1 MMITTQYSDIVLGKV
16 DASDAGFNFKEIEI
30 ILTADHVAGA
40 VVTATG
46 TLAKADGTDAFG
58 VLVDRALLPD
68 DSGRVNLAEPLTIG
82 RVNPAEPLTIG
93 QKYKLV
99 VAVRGVTFAKKHLVI
114 AGGVAAPAAVLKA
127 LEARGNKVQ
136 E

>member
-30 ILTADHVAGA
+30 TLTTDHVAGA

-46 TLAKADGTDAFG
+46 TLANADGTDAFG

-68 DSGRVNLAEPLTIG
+68 SAGRVNLAEPLT
-82 RVNPAEPLTIG
+82 VG

-99 VAVRGVTFAKKHLVI
+99 VAVRGVTFAKEHLVI
-114 AGGVAAPAAVLKA
+114 AGGAEAPEAVLKA

>member
-46 TLAKADGTDAFG
+46 ALANEDGTDVFG

-68 DSGRVNLAEPLTIG
+68 DSGRVNLAEPLA
-82 RVNPAEPLTIG
+82 VD

-114 AGGVAAPAAVLKA
+114 ANGVAAPTAVLEA
-127 LEARGNKVQ
+127 LKARGNKVQ

>member
-30 ILTADHVAGA
+30 TLTADHVAGA

-46 TLAKADGTDAFG
+46 ALAAADGTDAFG

-68 DSGRVNLAEPLTIG
+68 STGRVNLAEPLTVG
-82 RVNPAEPLTIG
+82 ETYR
-93 QKYKLV
+93 LV
-99 VAVRGVTFAKKHLVI
+99 VAVRGVTFAKEHLVI
-114 AGGVAAPAAVLKA
+114 AGGTAAPEAVLEA

>member
-1 MMITTQYSDIVLGKV
+1 MITTQYSDIVLGKV

-30 ILTADHVAGA
+30 TLTADHVAGA
-40 VVTATG
+40 VVTKTG
-46 TLAKADGTDAFG
+46 TLANEDGTDTFG

-68 DSGRVNLAEPLTIG
+68 SAGKVNLAEPL
-82 RVNPAEPLTIG
+82 VVG

-99 VAVRGVTFAKKHLVI
+99 VAVRGVTFAKKHLKV
-114 AGGVAAPAAVLKA
+114 ASGKAAPAAVLEA
-127 LEARGNKVQ
+127 LEAKGNKVQ

>member
-46 TLAKADGTDAFG
+46 ALANANGTDAFG

-68 DSGRVNLAEPLTIG
+68 SAGRVNLAEPLT
-82 RVNPAEPLTIG
+82 VG

-99 VAVRGVTFAKKHLVI
+99 VAVRGVTFAKEHLVI
-114 AGGVAAPAAVLKA
+114 AGGAEAPEAVLKA

>member
-46 TLAKADGTDAFG
+46 DLANENGTDAFG

-68 DSGRVNLAEPLTIG
+68 DCGRVNLAEPLTKG
-82 RVNPAEPLTIG
+82 K
-93 QKYKLV
+93 KYKLV
-99 VAVRGVTFAKKHLVI
+99 VAVRGVTFAKEHLVI
-114 AGGVAAPAAVLKA
+114 AGGKAAPDDVLKA

>member
-46 TLAKADGTDAFG
+46 ALAKADGTDAFG

-68 DSGRVNLAEPLTIG
+68 DSGRVNLAEPLT
-82 RVNPAEPLTIG
+82 VG

-99 VAVRGVTFAKKHLVI
+99 VAVRGVTFAKEHLVI
-114 AGGVAAPAAVLKA
+114 AGGVAAPAAVLEA

-136 E
+136 VQE

>member
-16 DASDAGFNFKEIEI
+16 DASDAGFNFEEIEI
-30 ILTADHVAGA
+30 TLTAGHVAGA

-46 TLAKADGTDAFG
+46 ALANADGSDAFG

-68 DSGRVNLAEPLTIG
+68 DCGRVNLAEPLT
-82 RVNPAEPLTIG
+82 VG

-114 AGGVAAPAAVLKA
+114 ADGKAAPDAVLAA

>member
-1 MMITTQYSDIVLGKV
+1 MITTQYSDIVLGKV

-30 ILTADHVAGA
+30 TLTADHVAGA
-40 VVTATG
+40 VVTKTG
-46 TLAKADGTDAFG
+46 TLANKDGTDTFG

-68 DSGRVNLAEPLTIG
+68 SAGKVNLAEPLT
-82 RVNPAEPLTIG
+82 VG

-99 VAVRGVTFAKKHLVI
+99 VAVRGVTFAKKHLKV
-114 AGGVAAPAAVLKA
+114 ASGEAAPTAVLEA
-127 LEARGNKVQ
+127 LEAKGNKVQ

>member
-1 MMITTQYSDIVLGKV
+1 MITTQYSDIVLGKV

-30 ILTADHVAGA
+30 TLTADHVAGA
-40 VVTATG
+40 VVTKTG
-46 TLAKADGTDAFG
+46 TLANKNGTDTFG

-68 DSGRVNLAEPLTIG
+68 SAGKVNLAEPLT
-82 RVNPAEPLTIG
+82 VG

-99 VAVRGVTFAKKHLVI
+99 VAVRGVTFAKKHLKV
-114 AGGVAAPAAVLKA
+114 ASGEAAPDEVLEA
-127 LEARGNKVQ
+127 LEAKGNKVQ

>member
-1 MMITTQYSDIVLGKV
+1 MITTQYSDIVLGKV

-30 ILTADHVAGA
+30 TLTADHVAGA
-40 VVTATG
+40 VVTKTG
-46 TLAKADGTDAFG
+46 TLANKDGSDTFG

-68 DSGRVNLAEPLTIG
+68 SAGRVNLAEPLK
-82 RVNPAEPLTIG
+82 VG

-99 VAVRGVTFAKKHLVI
+99 VAVRGVTFAKAHLKV
-114 AGGVAAPAAVLKA
+114 ASGEAAPAAVLEA
-127 LEARGNKVQ
+127 LEAKGNKVQ

>member
-1 MMITTQYSDIVLGKV
+1 MITTQYSDIVLGKV

-30 ILTADHVAGA
+30 TLTADHVAGA
-40 VVTATG
+40 VVTKTG
-46 TLAKADGTDAFG
+46 TLANKDGTDTFG

-68 DSGRVNLAEPLTIG
+68 SAGKVNLAEPLT
-82 RVNPAEPLTIG
+82 VG

-99 VAVRGVTFAKKHLVI
+99 VAVRGVTFAKKHLKV
-114 AGGVAAPAAVLKA
+114 ASGKAAPDAVLEA
-127 LEARGNKVQ
+127 LEAKGNKVQ

>member
-30 ILTADHVAGA
+30 TLTADHVAGA

-46 TLAKADGTDAFG
+46 ALANADGTDAFG

-68 DSGRVNLAEPLTIG
+68 SAGRVNLAEPLT
-82 RVNPAEPLTIG
+82 VG

-99 VAVRGVTFAKKHLVI
+99 VAVRGVTFAKEHLVI
-114 AGGVAAPAAVLKA
+114 AGGAEAPEAVLKA

>member
-30 ILTADHVAGA
+30 TLTADHVAGA

-46 TLAKADGTDAFG
+46 TLANADGTDAFG

-68 DSGRVNLAEPLTIG
+68 SAGRVNLAEPLT
-82 RVNPAEPLTIG
+82 VG

-99 VAVRGVTFAKKHLVI
+99 VAVRGVTFAKEHLVI
-114 AGGVAAPAAVLKA
+114 AGGAKAPEAVLKA
-127 LEARGNKVQ
+127 LEACGNKVQ

>member
-30 ILTADHVAGA
+30 TLTADHVAGA

-46 TLAKADGTDAFG
+46 TLANADGTDAFG
-58 VLVDRALLPD
+58 VLVDRTLLPD
-68 DSGRVNLAEPLTIG
+68 SAGRVNLAEPLT
-82 RVNPAEPLTIG
+82 VG

-99 VAVRGVTFAKKHLVI
+99 VAVRGVTFAKEHLVI
-114 AGGVAAPAAVLKA
+114 AGGAEAPEAVLKA

>member
-30 ILTADHVAGA
+30 QLTADHVAGA
-40 VVTATG
+40 VVTAAG
-46 TLAKADGTDAFG
+46 ALANADGSDAFG

-68 DSGRVNLAEPLTIG
+68 DCGRVNLAEPLT
-82 RVNPAEPLTIG
+82 VG

-114 AGGVAAPAAVLKA
+114 AGGQEAPEAVLKA

>member
-1 MMITTQYSDIVLGKV
+1 MITTQYSDIVLGKV

-30 ILTADHVAGA
+30 TLTADHVAGA
-40 VVTATG
+40 VVTKTG
-46 TLAKADGTDAFG
+46 TLANKDGTDTFG

-68 DSGRVNLAEPLTIG
+68 SAGKVNLAEPLT
-82 RVNPAEPLTIG
+82 VG

-99 VAVRGVTFAKKHLVI
+99 VAVRGVTFAKKHLKV
-114 AGGVAAPAAVLKA
+114 ARGEAAPAEVLEA
-127 LEARGNKVQ
+127 LEAKGNKVQ

>member
-1 MMITTQYSDIVLGKV
+1 MITTQYSDIVLGKV

-30 ILTADHVAGA
+30 TLTADHVAGA
-40 VVTATG
+40 VVTKTG
-46 TLAKADGTDAFG
+46 TLANKDGSDAFG

-68 DSGRVNLAEPLTIG
+68 SAGRVNLAEPLK
-82 RVNPAEPLTIG
+82 VG

-99 VAVRGVTFAKKHLVI
+99 VAVRGVTFAKKHLKV
-114 AGGVAAPAAVLKA
+114 AGGEAAPVAVLEA
-127 LEARGNKVQ
+127 LEAKGNKVQ

>member
-30 ILTADHVAGA
+30 LLTADHVAGA

-46 TLAKADGTDAFG
+46 ALANEDGTDVFG

-68 DSGRVNLAEPLTIG
+68 DCGRVNLAKPPL
-82 RVNPAEPLTIG
+82 AAG

-114 AGGVAAPAAVLKA
+114 AGGKAAPSAVLKA
-127 LEARGNKVQ
+127 LEACGNKVQ

>member
-30 ILTADHVAGA
+30 TTLTTDHVAGA

-46 TLAKADGTDAFG
+46 ALANEDGSDAFG

-68 DSGRVNLAEPLTIG
+68 DCGRVNLAEPLPVG
-82 RVNPAEPLTIG
+82 K
-93 QKYKLV
+93 KYKLV

-114 AGGVAAPAAVLKA
+114 AGGKAAPEAVLKA
-127 LEARGNKVQ
+127 LEACGNKVQ

>member
-30 ILTADHVAGA
+30 TLTADHVAGA

-46 TLAKADGTDAFG
+46 ALANADGTDAFG

-68 DSGRVNLAEPLTIG
+68 SAGHVNLAEPLT
-82 RVNPAEPLTIG
+82 VG
-93 QKYKLV
+93 QKYKMV
-99 VAVRGVTFAKKHLVI
+99 VAVRGVTFAKEHLVI
-114 AGGVAAPAAVLKA
+114 AGGAEAPEAVLKA

>member
-30 ILTADHVAGA
+30 TLTDDHVAGA

-46 TLAKADGTDAFG
+46 TLANADGSDTFG

-68 DSGRVNLAEPLTIG
+68 SAGRVNLAEPLTIG
-82 RVNPAEPLTIG
+82 QT
-93 QKYKLV
+93 YKLV
-99 VAVRGVTFAKKHLVI
+99 VAVRGVTFAKEHLVI
-114 AGGVAAPAAVLKA
+114 ADGAEAPEAVLKA

>member
-30 ILTADHVAGA
+30 TLTADHVAGA

-46 TLAKADGTDAFG
+46 ALADEDGSDAFG

-68 DSGRVNLAEPLTIG
+68 DCGRVNLAEPLT
-82 RVNPAEPLTIG
+82 VG

-99 VAVRGVTFAKKHLVI
+99 VAVRGVTFAKEHLVI
-114 AGGVAAPAAVLKA
+114 AGGVAAPQAVLEA

>member
-1 MMITTQYSDIVLGKV
+1 MITTQYSDIVLGKV

-30 ILTADHVAGA
+30 TLTADHVAGA
-40 VVTATG
+40 VVTKTG
-46 TLAKADGTDAFG
+46 TLANENGSDTFG

-68 DSGRVNLAEPLTIG
+68 SAGKVNLAEPL
-82 RVNPAEPLTIG
+82 VVG

-99 VAVRGVTFAKKHLVI
+99 VAVRGVTFAKKHLKV
-114 AGGVAAPAAVLKA
+114 ASGKAAPAAVLEA
-127 LEARGNKVQ
+127 LEAKGNKVQ

>member
-30 ILTADHVAGA
+30 TLTTDHVAGA
-40 VVTATG
+40 VVTSTG
-46 TLAKADGTDAFG
+46 TLASKDGTDVFG
-58 VLVDRALLPD
+58 VLVDRALLPGD
-68 DSGRVNLAEPLTIG
+68 CGRVNLAEPLTVVG
-82 RVNPAEPLTIG
+82 K
-93 QKYKLV
+93 KYKLV

-114 AGGVAAPAAVLKA
+114 AGGVAAPDAVLKA

>member
-30 ILTADHVAGA
+30 QLTADHVAGA

-46 TLAKADGTDAFG
+46 ALANEDGSDVFG

-68 DSGRVNLAEPLTIG
+68 DCGSVNLAEPLTVG
-82 RVNPAEPLTIG
+82 K
-93 QKYKLV
+93 KYKLV
-99 VAVRGVTFAKKHLVI
+99 VAVRGVTFAKEHLVI
-114 AGGVAAPAAVLKA
+114 ADGEAAPEAVLKA

>member
-30 ILTADHVAGA
+30 TLTADHVAGA

-46 TLAKADGTDAFG
+46 ALANRDGTDAFG

-68 DSGRVNLAEPLTIG
+68 DCGRVNLAEPLI
-82 RVNPAEPLTIG
+82 VNR
-93 QKYKLV
+93 KYKLV

-114 AGGVAAPAAVLKA
+114 AKGEAAPEAVLKA

>member
-1 MMITTQYSDIVLGKV
+1 MITTQYSDIVLGKV

-30 ILTADHVAGA
+30 TTLTADHVAGA
-40 VVTATG
+40 VVTKTG
-46 TLAKADGTDAFG
+46 TLANKNGTDTFG

-68 DSGRVNLAEPLTIG
+68 SAGKVNLAEPLTT
-82 RVNPAEPLTIG
+82 VG

-99 VAVRGVTFAKKHLVI
+99 VAVRGVTFAKKHLKV
-114 AGGVAAPAAVLKA
+114 ARGEAAPDAVLEA
-127 LEARGNKVQ
+127 LEAKGNKVQ